1 MAHRGESP
9 GLLVDALFFG
19 DSLEQVLGNELAEL
33 LENSG
38 IGLGYLWYHNLG
50 LPQAKDLKQP
60 NFFFLWDASALKD
73 GSPPQSPQRMI

>member
-38 IGLGYLWYHNLG
+38 IGLGCLWYHNLG